1 MYEDDNQIV
10 ETGAPAYPYGLSQ
23 DKASIIERI
32 NPDEIVEL
40 LRRRLMGQMQNPKT
54 GNWETK
60 EEFLKNSIS
69 EIGAWDLA
77 NLILSVSNSNTSL
90 SKLDD
95 KTIRKRAYGVTEV
108 SVKLMIS
115 NWREYKIT
123 NRAQIAF
130 VAEIMYSLTFI
141 TLKMA
146 DAEGIRKMIMG
157 MYSESKSISEFEQ
170 PKRSLF
176 RRKM

>member
-1 MYEDDNQIV
+1 MEERYLEEQ
-10 ETGAPAYPYGLSQ
+10 APATAFGMNH

-40 LRRRLMGQMQNPKT
+40 LRRRLMGQIQNPQT
-54 GNWETK
+54 LVWEKVPSLK
-60 EEFLKNSIS
+60 ENAIS
-69 EIGAWDLA
+69 EIGAWDLT

-95 KTIRKRAYGVTEV
+95 KTIRKRAYGITETAV
-108 SVKLMIS
+108 HMMIS
-115 NWREYKIT
+115 NWDEYKVT
-123 NRAQIAF
+123 NRAQIRF
-130 VAEIMYSLTFI
+130 IAEIMYSLTFI

-157 MYSESKSISEFEQ
+157 MYSESRNISGFEEQKKS
-170 PKRSLF
+170 LL
-176 RRKM
+176 RRK